1 MCYREND
8 NLFFCFTYLLIIIMA
23 GQEVSLSLIRSGL
36 HHVSNAFMAEHK
48 SKKVKKVNEPQLTP
62 KDRVELF
69 VKDDLARYCAFN
81 HLQDGVVLQ
90 VAVPA
95 VWREAITI
103 IGGDDDMPM
112 FVEGIK
118 VINPENSQS
127 LYFAGK
133 SSRWVLKKALKRAKR
148 MLYAR
153 TYLVRYSEQDGYKPE
168 LLLDNDDWL
177 EGEKVKQAAKKL
189 AALYDDQIDVCVY
202 LGRVQ
207 IENGKSIK
215 AAWCLG
221 MRNMATKA
229 IVCDLDN
236 GALHFVNVEDI
247 TALARDVFY
256 LKTDLMCFQNEGQ
269 LPWRLVR
276 MD

>member
-1 MCYREND
+1 
-8 NLFFCFTYLLIIIMA
+8 MA
-23 GQEVSLSLIRSGL
+23 GQEVSLSLRRSGL

-69 VKDDLARYCAFN
+69 VKDDFARYCAFN

-103 IGGDDDMPM
+103 IGGDDDMLM

-118 VINPENSQS
+118 VINPETCHS

-133 SSRWVLKKALKRAKR
+133 SSRWVLKKALRRAKR
-148 MLYAR
+148 MVYAR
-153 TYLVRYSEQDGYKPE
+153 TYLVRYSEQYGYKPE

-207 IENGKSIK
+207 SESGKSIK
-215 AAWCLG
+215 AAWCMG

-229 IVCDLDN
+229 IVCDVDN
-236 GALHFVNVEDI
+236 GALCFANVEDI
-247 TALARDVFY
+247 TALAKNGLY
-256 LKTDLMCFQNEGQ
+256 LKTDLMCFQNAVEVPVH
-269 LPWRLVR
+269 LERK
-276 MD
+276 D

>member
-1 MCYREND
+1 
-8 NLFFCFTYLLIIIMA
+8 MA
-23 GQEVSLSLIRSGL
+23 GQEVSLSIRRSSM

-48 SKKVKKVNEPQLTP
+48 SKNVKKVNEPQLTT

-207 IENGKSIK
+207 SESGKSIK

-236 GALHFVNVEDI
+236 GALYFVNVEDI
-247 TALARDVFY
+247 AALAKDAFY
-256 LKTDLMCFQNEGQ
+256 LKTDLMCFQTVGK

-276 MD
+276 ID

>member
-1 MCYREND
+1 MLKRLLNIAFFGVLISFPPEASADVNVAVVAPQSGSREMFGRE
-8 NLFFCFTYLLIIIMA
+8 LWEGAQIA
-23 GQEVSLSLIRSGL
+23 
-36 HHVSNAFMAEHK
+36 
-48 SKKVKKVNEPQLTP
+48 VNELN
-62 KDRVELF
+62 E
-69 VKDDLARYCAFN
+69 N
-81 HLQDGVVLQ
+81 
-90 VAVPA
+90 
-95 VWREAITI
+95 
-103 IGGDDDMPM
+103 GG
-112 FVEGIK
+112 
-118 VINPENSQS
+118 
-127 LYFAGK
+127 
-133 SSRWVLKKALKRAKR
+133 
-148 MLYAR
+148 
-153 TYLVRYSEQDGYKPE
+153 
-168 LLLDNDDWL
+168 L

-207 IENGKSIK
+207 SESGKSIK

>member
-1 MCYREND
+1 
-8 NLFFCFTYLLIIIMA
+8 MA
-23 GQEVSLSLIRSGL
+23 GQEVSLSIRRSSM
-36 HHVSNAFMAEHK
+36 HHVSNAFMTEHK
-48 SKKVKKVNEPQLTP
+48 SKNVKKVNEPQLTP

-69 VKDDLARYCAFN
+69 VKDDFARYCAFN

-95 VWREAITI
+95 VWREAVTI

-112 FVEGIK
+112 FAEGIK
-118 VINPENSQS
+118 VINPETCHSRC
-127 LYFAGK
+127 FVGK
-133 SSRWVLKKALKRAKR
+133 SSRWVLKKALRRAKR
-148 MLYAR
+148 MVYAR

-168 LLLDNDDWL
+168 LLLDNDEWL
-177 EGEKVKQAAKKL
+177 ESEKVKQAAKKL

-202 LGRVQ
+202 LGQVQ

-215 AAWCLG
+215 AAWCMG

-229 IVCDLDN
+229 IVCDVDN
-236 GALHFVNVEDI
+236 GALCFANVEDI
-247 TALARDVFY
+247 TALAKNGLY